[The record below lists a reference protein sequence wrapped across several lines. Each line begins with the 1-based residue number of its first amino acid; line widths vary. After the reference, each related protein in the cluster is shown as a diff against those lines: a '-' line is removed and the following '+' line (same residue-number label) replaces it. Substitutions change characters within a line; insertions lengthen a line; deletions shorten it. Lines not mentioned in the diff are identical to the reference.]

1 MTDKSWLL
9 NPQAIQAARQC
20 IRAVEQELG
29 VKLKLSHP
37 DFLSLLQDYCDLT
50 ESQALHRAWQQLQL
64 HREIQTVAQATN
76 NVLPLTQLEKTTPN
90 NAIYSGETVSI
101 NGHQYPKYNEQGETF
116 KGVYRGQPSY
126 G

>member
-1 MTDKSWLL
+1 MADKSWLL

-50 ESQALHRAWQQLQL
+50 ESQALHQAWQQLQL
-64 HREIQTVAQATN
+64 HREIQTVAQAAN
-76 NVLPLTQLEKTTPN
+76 NVLPLPQPTQATTS
-90 NAIYSGETVSI
+90 ATHSGEIVSV
-101 NGHQYPKYNEQGETF
+101 NGHHYPKYNEQGQMFT
-116 KGVYRGQPSY
+116 GVYRGQPSY
-126 G
+126 R